1 MSLDR
6 FLELSIGE
14 DCAGVVTQFCV
25 NRVLLRRA
33 FGVLKNVRIF
43 NHNVIDETELNL
55 ERYPDILKD
64 YLLIDYDLLGKPA
77 IDSILEFHNIF
88 KWESMYIPGLS
99 VSVPRLSVLNH
110 ESDWNTIFCM
120 LNMPRPQYS
129 DDMYRK
135 FWKKKLLER
144 RY

>member
-1 MSLDR
+1 MSIDH

-14 DCAGVVTQFCV
+14 DCAGVVIQFCV
-25 NRVLLRRA
+25 NSVLLRRA

-55 ERYPDILKD
+55 DGYPDNLKD
-64 YLLIDYDLLGKPA
+64 YLNLDYDLLGKPA

-88 KWESMYIPGLS
+88 KWESMYSHRPWLWE
-99 VSVPRLSVLNH
+99 N
-110 ESDWNTIFCM
+110 ESDWDTIFCM
-120 LNMPRPQYS
+120 LNMPRPQYN

-135 FWKKKLLER
+135 FWKKQVSER

>member
-1 MSLDR
+1 MSIDH
-6 FLELSIGE
+6 FLKLSIGE

-25 NRVLLRRA
+25 NSVLLRRA

-43 NHNVIDETELNL
+43 NHNVINETELNL
-55 ERYPDILKD
+55 DGYPD
-64 YLLIDYDLLGKPA
+64 YLNLDYDLLGKPA

-88 KWESMYIPGLS
+88 KWESMYSHRPWLWE
-99 VSVPRLSVLNH
+99 N
-110 ESDWNTIFCM
+110 ESDWDTIFCM
-120 LNMPRPQYS
+120 LNMPRPQYN

-135 FWKKKLLER
+135 FWKKKISER